1 MKIICFIIW
10 LVDVLNIS
18 YVING
23 TNIKDFLDITLPL
36 NFWFW
41 FLFWALVPSSRIIFN
56 KGD

>member
-1 MKIICFIIW
+1 MKIICFVIW
-10 LVDVLNIS
+10 LLDVLNIS

-23 TNIKDFLDITLPL
+23 INIKEFLDITLPL

-41 FLFWALVPSSRIIFN
+41 LLFWLLVPSSSIIFN